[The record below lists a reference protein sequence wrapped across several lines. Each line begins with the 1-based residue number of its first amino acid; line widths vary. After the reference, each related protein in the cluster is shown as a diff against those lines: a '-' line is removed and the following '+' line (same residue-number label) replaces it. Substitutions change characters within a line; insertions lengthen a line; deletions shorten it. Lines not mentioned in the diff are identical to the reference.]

1 MSGSIDG
8 FYAAY
13 LSAKAGHAFA
23 MLVFRR
29 GTIVGVDAGGV
40 AFDGRYTEETNNEI
54 TITLTVKAPPNI
66 ALIQGAVIG
75 PEGESSDITSH
86 IPRDFSRQDFIR
98 INTKHGPVNAKLVK
112 LRGFDE

>member
-1 MSGSIDG
+1 
-8 FYAAY
+8 
-13 LSAKAGHAFA
+13 

-75 PEGESSDITSH
+75 PENQAISCPIYHVISA
-86 IPRDFSRQDFIR
+86 
-98 INTKHGPVNAKLVK
+98 AKISFVSTQSMVQLTQSW
-112 LRGFDE
+112 LNYEASMS